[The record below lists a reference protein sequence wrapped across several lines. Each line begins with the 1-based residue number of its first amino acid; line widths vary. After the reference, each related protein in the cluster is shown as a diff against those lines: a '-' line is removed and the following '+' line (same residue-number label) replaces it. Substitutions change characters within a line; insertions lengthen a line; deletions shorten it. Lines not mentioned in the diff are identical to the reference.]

1 MSDDSNSLSPVY
13 SLAVH
18 HQALWILSGLESGS
32 INLQSVR
39 HDEGKR
45 ITCLRGHKSTVS
57 VLTMTE
63 DERSL
68 LSGSWD
74 KTIKDWDLNTGQ
86 VRRTFAGSGG
96 QIASIEFRPTSSI
109 PVPQDSSTEDV
120 HSTTFS
126 NNDGY
131 KSAANGLMTNGIT
144 NNGAATEENAE
155 QAHGSPDDSLFG
167 DRDSL
172 FGDGN
177 DGILGTS
184 NSARFDEDDDDEF
197 SIAIA
202 NGIQQQQQDDDAQ
215 AELDTVDLGGPVQPP
230 QVSLKSDENVAQQ
243 TNQPPQEATGTNAQD
258 SSNPPVNG
266 IPSSSGEAPTQQHT
280 EKSEQAEEQDPTSE
294 TIFLDA
300 SIDGSLRIWD
310 RRQPNPVAHINPR
323 KGVPPWCMNACWS
336 PDGNTIYAGR
346 RNNTVE
352 EYSLHKGALREP
364 SRVFKLPSDSGAV
377 SAVKPMPNGRQI
389 VWYVLTKISRPLC
402 LYSFLLPEY

>member
-1 MSDDSNSLSPVY
+1 MVDDSNSLSPVY

-96 QIASIEFRPTSSI
+96 QIASIEFRPSSSI
-109 PVPQDSSTEDV
+109 PVPQDSSTEYI

-126 NNDGY
+126 SNDTF
-131 KSAANGLMTNGIT
+131 KSAGNGVMTNGIVG
-144 NNGAATEENAE
+144 NNAITTEDAE
-155 QAHGSPDDSLFG
+155 QAEGSPDDSLFG

-197 SIAIA
+197 SRAIA
-202 NGIQQQQQDDDAQ
+202 NGIQQQQDDDAQ
-215 AELDTVDLGGPVQPP
+215 AELDAVDLGGPVQPP
-230 QVSLKSDENVAQQ
+230 EENLKLNEDVNQQ
-243 TNQPPQEATGTNAQD
+243 TVQNPQEAAEKEAQD
-258 SSNPPVNG
+258 SPKPPVNG
-266 IPSSSGEAPTQQHT
+266 IISSSGEDPTHQEA
-280 EKSEQAEEQDPTSE
+280 EKTEQAEEEEPTSE

-300 SIDGSLRIWD
+300 SIDGTLCIWD
-310 RRQPNPVAHINPR
+310 RRQPNPVARISPR

-336 PDGNTIYAGR
+336 RDGNTIYAGR

-364 SRVFKLPSDSGAV
+364 SRVFKLPPDSGAV

-389 VWYVLTKISRPLC
+389 VWYVLMNFSPF
-402 LYSFLLPEY
+402 S

>member
-1 MSDDSNSLSPVY
+1 MLSRLTDGIIDVASSMSEDSNALSPVY

-18 HQALWILSGLESGS
+18 HQALWILSGLESGG

-45 ITCLRGHKSTVS
+45 ITCLKGHRSTVS

-109 PVPQDSSTEDV
+109 PIPQDAPAEEV
-120 HSTTFS
+120 PSTTLSS
-126 NNDGY
+126 NDLS
-131 KSAANGLMTNGIT
+131 KPITNGVLTNGISGNNAT
-144 NNGAATEENAE
+144 NTEGTE
-155 QAHGSPDDSLFG
+155 QAQVSPDDSLFG

-197 SIAIA
+197 SMAIA
-202 NGIQQQQQDDDAQ
+202 NGIQQQQDDDTR
-215 AELDTVDLGGPVQPP
+215 AELDAVDLGGPVQPP
-230 QVSLKSDENVAQQ
+230 EENPKKEDDTAQPAPSNTQ
-243 TNQPPQEATGTNAQD
+243 QSADVEMQD
-258 SSNPPVNG
+258 DTVPLANG
-266 IPSSSGEAPTQQHT
+266 IISSSGEAITQQT
-280 EKSEQAEEQDPTSE
+280 EEGNTDQTAEEQKQEQPTSE
-294 TIFLDA
+294 TTFLDA
-300 SIDGSLRIWD
+300 SIDGTLRIWD
-310 RRQPNPVAHINPR
+310 RRQPNPVARISPR

-364 SRVFKLPSDSGAV
+364 SRVFKLPPDSGAV
-377 SAVKPMPNGRQI
+377 SAVKPMPNGKQI
-389 VWYVLTKISRPLC
+389 VW
-402 LYSFLLPEY
+402 